1 MSLPSITAVADEL
14 GINLATATDD
24 ENEQVLCGAMK
35 RDLGEAITFLHQ
47 KAHDAK
53 EMGIVSWHDNPNS
66 PLGKQLLRLHASTAM
81 RHMAEKHF
89 CHGAE
94 LIFINCC
101 DGKVVVDGKKK
112 PTMKEIIALQIR
124 TQDGRDASPD
134 C

>member
-1 MSLPSITAVADEL
+1 MSLPSIAVVAEEL
-14 GINLATATDD
+14 GVNLATATED
-24 ENEQVLCGAMK
+24 ENERVLCGAMK
-35 RDLGEAITFLHQ
+35 RDLGDAVAFLHQ

-53 EMGIVSWHDNPNS
+53 EAGIASWHDNPNS
-66 PLGKQLLRLHASTAM
+66 TLGKQLIRLHASTAM
-81 RHMAEKHF
+81 RHLAQKHF

-112 PTMKEIIALQIR
+112 PNMAELVLLQIR
-124 TQDGRDASPD
+124 AQDGRDASPD